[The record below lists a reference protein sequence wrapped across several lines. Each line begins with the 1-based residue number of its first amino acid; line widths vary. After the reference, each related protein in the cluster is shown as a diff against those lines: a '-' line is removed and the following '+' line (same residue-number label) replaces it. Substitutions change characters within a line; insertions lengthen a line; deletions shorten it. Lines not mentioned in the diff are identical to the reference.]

1 MTQEEFFDWFTS
13 ATPSQFLLGVLVLVF
28 GSRQILSEKNV
39 KSSLGG
45 LLLPAQ
51 WIRKRRES
59 AAKEEASEIEFLR
72 REIVRLTRENLRQH
86 RWSVEVSRK
95 IHSIETWAA
104 GEGLELPPPP
114 FRHLHEYPNEEVEDE
129 E

>member
-1 MTQEEFFDWFTS
+1 MNGVDVLDWVTS
-13 ATPSQFLLGVLVLVF
+13 ASPAQFFVGILILVF
-28 GSRQILSEKNV
+28 GSRQILSEKSV

-45 LLLPAQ
+45 LFLPVQ
-51 WIRKRRES
+51 WARKRRER
-59 AAKEEASEIEFLR
+59 AANEEAEEIEFLR
-72 REIVRLTRENLRQH
+72 QEIARLTRENLRQH

-114 FRHLHEYPNEEVEDE
+114 FRHLHEYPKEEVEDE